1 MTLAFA
7 RAMSPETPYLMA
19 ALIGGRR
26 RPRQRPGAKDWL
38 RIANRLAAGL
48 PPRAAALP
56 EGGDETL
63 VERLLEREEFRAFVD
78 ASIDCLAEPEE
89 VQRKRLVQLARQTLE
104 RALASDDAP
113 VAVFVLEEEVHDR
126 DPAVTL
132 AEGVMKAR
140 TAQPRPPAATPS
152 KPRPG
157 RYRWDPL
164 RRMMQ
169 RGAARLRDDIQAE
182 DAIRHAA
189 LQAAAEPPR
198 TTAEGARH
206 ALALKQGAERPIVAL
221 RHGLFAYADTGEL
234 VEFDPAPQEG
244 EPRQAQA
251 P

>member
-1 MTLAFA
+1 MPFPMTLAFA

-63 VERLLEREEFRAFVD
+63 VERMLEREDFRAFVE
-78 ASIDCLAEPEE
+78 ASIDCLAEPEA

-113 VAVFVLEEEVHDR
+113 VAVFVLEEEAHDR

-132 AEGVMKAR
+132 AKA
-140 TAQPRPPAATPS
+140 
-152 KPRPG
+152 
-157 RYRWDPL
+157 
-164 RRMMQ
+164 
-169 RGAARLRDDIQAE
+169 
-182 DAIRHAA
+182 
-189 LQAAAEPPR
+189 
-198 TTAEGARH
+198 
-206 ALALKQGAERPIVAL
+206 
-221 RHGLFAYADTGEL
+221 
-234 VEFDPAPQEG
+234 
-244 EPRQAQA
+244 
-251 P
+251 